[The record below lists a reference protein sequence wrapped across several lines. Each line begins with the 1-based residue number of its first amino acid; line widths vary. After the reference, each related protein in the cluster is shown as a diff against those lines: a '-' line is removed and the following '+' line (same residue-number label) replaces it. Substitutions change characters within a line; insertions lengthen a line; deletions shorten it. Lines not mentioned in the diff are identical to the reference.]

1 MRSHEELMAGKSY
14 SHRKRLNVFWT
25 KDCMSLEIRWSE
37 LALLSLAEVL
47 DYTLDTHGER
57 QYNKLRKQV
66 IEAVRQ
72 ISLSPYIAAVEPYS
86 AKVGVELRGYV
97 MIPRIKIIYSIVDN
111 ILYIEYIKN
120 TWLSER
126 TMLKRMGYSF

>member
-1 MRSHEELMAGKSY
+1 
-14 SHRKRLNVFWT
+14 
-25 KDCMSLEIRWSE
+25 MSLEIRWSE

>member
-1 MRSHEELMAGKSY
+1 
-14 SHRKRLNVFWT
+14 
-25 KDCMSLEIRWSE
+25 MSLEIRWSE

-97 MIPRIKIIYSIVDN
+97 MIPRIKIIYSIADN

-126 TMLKRMGYSF
+126 TMLKRMGYSFKSPNFILKHPTISVMIL